1 MNKKY
6 ERIRMQKERKFTK
19 ALQRTMMKA
28 LQPVLEDNTMN
39 PDLYDYELVTK
50 QMTDLYYDTSKRFF
64 TDTYKELEVKKNLLD
79 DIASTYA
86 ERIENWLLTYGANKV
101 QSVNK
106 TIKQKLSNI
115 INDNFQKGTSFSDM
129 AKEITSQFR
138 TFSRSRALT
147 IARTETT
154 ASAGRGAWEGAQVV
168 SGSVL
173 KNWIVNLD
181 GKERQTHR
189 LAGSQ
194 YKEGIPLNDPFII
207 GGDTMMSPGTG
218 NKPEENCNCRCQMGF
233 VRIGD

>member
-1 MNKKY
+1 
-6 ERIRMQKERKFTK
+6 MQKERKFTK

-28 LQPVLEDNTMN
+28 LQPVLEDNIIN

-64 TDTYKELEVKKNLLD
+64 IDTYKELEVKKNLLD

-86 ERIENWLLTYGANKV
+86 ERIEDWLLTYGANKV
-101 QSVNK
+101 KSVNK
-106 TIKQKLSNI
+106 TIKQKLSSI
-115 INDNFQKGTSFSDM
+115 INDNFQKGTGFNDM

-138 TFSRSRALT
+138 TFSRIRALT

-154 ASAGRGAWEGAQVV
+154 ASAGRGSWEGAQVV
-168 SGSVL
+168 SGSVR
-173 KNWIVNLD
+173 KIWIVNLD
-181 GKERQTHR
+181 GKERETHR

-194 YKEGIPLNDPFII
+194 YKEGIPLNEHFIV
-207 GGDTMMSPGTG
+207 GGDSMITPATG
-218 NKPEENCNCRCQMGF
+218 NIAKENCNCRCQIGY